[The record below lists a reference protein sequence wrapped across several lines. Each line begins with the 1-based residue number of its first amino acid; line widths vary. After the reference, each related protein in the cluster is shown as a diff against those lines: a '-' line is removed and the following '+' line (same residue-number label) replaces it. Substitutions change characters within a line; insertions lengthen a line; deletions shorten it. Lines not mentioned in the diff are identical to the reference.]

1 MSIEANQHTF
11 TAEPD
16 APSFSEIEDG
26 ATELA
31 KTTRKPS
38 LSANTDEA
46 SETPKLPLSSPPPR
60 SRNHR

>member
-16 APSFSEIEDG
+16 APSFSEIEDA

-38 LSANTDEA
+38 LAPTR
-46 SETPKLPLSSPPPR
+46 TKHRRPPSYR
-60 SRNHR
+60 